1 MADSEKNVF
10 VDGVNFSEVFQFHK
24 VLRAVTIALRAPH
37 LLIGLLM
44 VVALMTAGRLW
55 DGFTQPSLGPGGLLA
70 EWSPEQQAEAEET
83 VRVAVQAYVDPSRWP
98 EGDLNLWEADAREA
112 LALTRAEYRDRRA
125 ATEAAAEEAADVEA
139 LRDAEF
145 ETFLATA
152 QRINHARPMGTFEA
166 AIGHATTEFGRIMKG
181 FVYLEMPDVY
191 GGANNLFRGMPVA
204 LWDNDKPFTIVYGL
218 IFLVVMALGGGA
230 LSRMTACEFAMR
242 ERLRIR
248 EASDFALGTWR
259 GLVLAP
265 LLPLLIAAGLCA
277 VLAVGGFLLM
287 LPVVGILGGGLY
299 GVALLVGFVIS
310 FLIIGYA
317 LGASLLIPAVACEK
331 CDAADALQRAY
342 AYVIHRP
349 LHLLG
354 YGLLAV
360 LGMVLGYVLVSL
372 FAGLIVNVTAAIV
385 GAVTD
390 NSAMRVA
397 GGFEL
402 FDLTPAVDTG
412 IHDAWHTEWSAW
424 LVTFWQTLIVSIVA
438 AYVLAY
444 YFGASTIVY
453 LLMRRACDGQ
463 AVEEIWRRGLVPG
476 TLTPE
481 PLPSDEAA
489 ATETAAAVPAARSAE
504 PQKPEKSKPEP
515 RKSEAEETGPSAAEE
530 APLPDDDDEEGE
542 ER

>member
-1 MADSEKNVF
+1 MADTEKSVF
-10 VDGVNFSEVFQFHK
+10 VDGVSFSEVFQFQK
-24 VLRAVTIALRAPH
+24 VLRAVTVALRAPH

-55 DGFTQPSLGPGGLLA
+55 DGFTQPSLGPGGLMG
-70 EWSPEQQAEAEET
+70 EWTPAQQSGADEQ
-83 VRVAVQAYVDPSRWP
+83 VRAAIKAYVDRSRWP
-98 EGDLNLWEADAREA
+98 EGEAGEWEIDART
-112 LALTRAEYRDRRA
+112 ALTLARAEYRLHRK
-125 ATEAAAEEAADVEA
+125 ATEAAAEEAADIEA

-152 QRINHARPMGTFEA
+152 QLINDARPMGTFEA

-181 FVYLEMPDVY
+181 IVYLRMDDVY
-191 GGANNLFRGMPVA
+191 GGASNLFYGMPVA
-204 LWDNDKPFTIVYGL
+204 LWAHDKPFTIIYGL
-218 IFLVVMALGGGA
+218 IFLVVMAIGGGA
-230 LSRMTACEFAMR
+230 LSRMAACEFAMQ
-242 ERLRIR
+242 ERLRLR
-248 EASDFALGTWR
+248 EASDFALSTWR

-265 LLPLLIAAGLCA
+265 VLPLLIAAGLCA

-287 LPVVGILGGGLY
+287 LPVVGILGGALY
-299 GVALLVGFVIS
+299 GLALLLGFGVA
-310 FLIIGYA
+310 FLVIGYA

-342 AYVIHRP
+342 AYVIRRP

-354 YGLLAV
+354 YGLIAV
-360 LGMVLGYVLVSL
+360 IGMVLGYVLVSL

-385 GAVTD
+385 GLFTN

-424 LVTFWQTLIVSIVA
+424 LVTFWQTLIVSLVA
-438 AYVLAY
+438 AYVIAY

-481 PLPSDEAA
+481 PSDEAA
-489 ATETAAAVPAARSAE
+489 ATQTVAAAPGARSAE
-504 PQKPEKSKPEP
+504 PQKPDQDKPGP
-515 RKSEAEETGPSAAEE
+515 RSSERWDPDPSAAED
-530 APLPDDDDEEGE
+530 APLPDDDDD
-542 ER
+542 ERG